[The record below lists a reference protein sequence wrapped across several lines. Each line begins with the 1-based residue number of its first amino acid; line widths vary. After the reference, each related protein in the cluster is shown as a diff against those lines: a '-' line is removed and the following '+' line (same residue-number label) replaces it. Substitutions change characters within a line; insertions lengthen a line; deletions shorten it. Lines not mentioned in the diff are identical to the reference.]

1 MIISYVRLRLHHV
14 GILIVIVIVIHHPV
28 SRFAALIMMS
38 MMEGLFFCFIAQML
52 GKGEKEGKRLFEFR
66 GVVGASKEGIEE
78 GVNVGLEEDNLH

>member
-1 MIISYVRLRLHHV
+1 
-14 GILIVIVIVIHHPV
+14 
-28 SRFAALIMMS
+28 MMS